1 MLKLL
6 LLLAGLA
13 TASALCPNGCSGHGT
28 CLEYDMCTC
37 FQNWQGN
44 DCSERTYESKATES
58 SSCSALQPPHSP
70 SGTEA
75 ISVVWLGQHT
85 HHCVHGC
92 MVCMR
97 LVLPSLGARASAG
110 GFST

>member
-37 FQNWQGN
+37 YQNWQGN
-44 DCSERTYESKATES
+44 DCSERTYESKAT
-58 SSCSALQPPHSP
+58 
-70 SGTEA
+70 
-75 ISVVWLGQHT
+75 
-85 HHCVHGC
+85 
-92 MVCMR
+92 
-97 LVLPSLGARASAG
+97 
-110 GFST
+110 